1 MNLVEAILKRLIT
14 AAIEDFPID
23 RERKAIILQ
32 KIMKGISNEEE

>member
-14 AAIEDFPID
+14 AAIEAFPID
-23 RERKAIILQ
+23 RERKAKKKK